1 MHNRCTKKMP
11 FSMNSVLNIID
22 IFGSV
27 SVQAIQV
34 AASIRNP
41 ANPFILLRKVLCG
54 RAASRHLIYIHKVC
68 KCNY

>member
-54 RAASRHLIYIHKVC
+54 RAASRHLIHKVF